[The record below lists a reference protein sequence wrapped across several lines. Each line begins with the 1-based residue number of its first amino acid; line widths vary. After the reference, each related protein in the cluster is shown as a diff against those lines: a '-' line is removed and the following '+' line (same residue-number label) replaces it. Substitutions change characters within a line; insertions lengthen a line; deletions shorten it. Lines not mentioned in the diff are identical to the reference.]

1 MLLYRIAR
9 TASETFP
16 LLALAGY
23 ILAFLLVFPCVFL
36 FPPLGLMMF
45 GMTLASLPFTWVIG
59 RGLIA
64 SESALALRGLDSG
77 SCPQCAKRMQSIRV
91 ADRAWRCE
99 FCETRYQPDGRV
111 VSDRMIDDVP
121 VATASG
127 GG

>member
-1 MLLYRIAR
+1 MFLYRIAR

-23 ILAFLLVFPCVFL
+23 ILAFLVVFPCVFL

-45 GMTLASLPFTWVIG
+45 GMSLASLPFTWVIG

-64 SESALALRGLDSG
+64 SESALALRILDSG
-77 SCPQCAKRMQSIRV
+77 SCPQCAKRMQTIR
-91 ADRAWRCE
+91 DIERAWMCE

-111 VSDRMIDDVP
+111 VSDRMVDDVP
-121 VATASG
+121 VAAAGGSG
-127 GG
+127 